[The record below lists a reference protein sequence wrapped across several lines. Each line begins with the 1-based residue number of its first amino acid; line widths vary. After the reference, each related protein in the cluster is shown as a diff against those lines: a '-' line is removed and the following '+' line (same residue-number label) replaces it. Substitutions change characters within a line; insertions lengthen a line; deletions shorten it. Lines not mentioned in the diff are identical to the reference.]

1 MLVFSH
7 IPRTGGTSLRKFIA
21 ERAASHR
28 FMDALSDFAFASD
41 AELMGYEFVATHC
54 GYGVFRRLASARRL
68 IVLRDPVERVISHYH
83 FLRQQDADV
92 SYASPYAKTM
102 SLADFV
108 SQTNPAV
115 SIGFQDT
122 QLWHLIEDKGHAFRQ
137 RHAALGDD
145 EKLSLASDNL
155 ATFEFVGFNDKLEHV
170 FQRLVDAF
178 GWRDGERPR
187 LATSLRPTMQEVD
200 RDVLALIRSKVSLD
214 EVIYQEA
221 RRRYD
226 LGD

>member
-21 ERAASHR
+21 ERVETHC

-41 AELMGYEFVATHC
+41 AELMDYEFVATHC
-54 GYGVFRRLASARRL
+54 GHGAFRRLSSARRL
-68 IVLRDPVERVISHYH
+68 IVLRDPVERVVSHYH
-83 FLRQQDADV
+83 FLREQDADV
-92 SYASPYAKTM
+92 SYASHYAKTM

-137 RHAALGDD
+137 RHAALDDD
-145 EKLSLASDNL
+145 EKLSVALDNL
-155 ATFEFVGFNDKLEHV
+155 ATYEFVGFHHELESV
-170 FQRLVDAF
+170 FKRLVHAF

-187 LATSLRPTMQEVD
+187 LASSRRPAIQEMD
-200 RDVLALIRSKVSLD
+200 RDVLELIRSKVGLD
-214 EVIYQEA
+214 ELLYQEA
-221 RRRYD
+221 RRRHN
-226 LGD
+226 LSR